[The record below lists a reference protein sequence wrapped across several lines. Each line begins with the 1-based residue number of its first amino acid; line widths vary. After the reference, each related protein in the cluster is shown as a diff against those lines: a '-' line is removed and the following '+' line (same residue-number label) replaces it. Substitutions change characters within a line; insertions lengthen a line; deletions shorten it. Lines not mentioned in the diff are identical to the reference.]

1 MRMSRRRKTNFFHRK
16 KVAKKNG
23 EGSAYVEYSEASK
36 VVGEVWP
43 ANGKVQ
49 AEMYGTDLS
58 YIRNVK
64 IEGDYKLIPDEK
76 GVIHYVFGNGVDI
89 VEKDGLCL
97 YTDEESKPDYE
108 IISIKPYNPLRLEAK
123 HL

>member
-1 MRMSRRRKTNFFHRK
+1 MKRSRKSNFFHRK
-16 KVAKKNG
+16 KVTSKNG
-23 EGSAYVEYSEASK
+23 EGSTSISYEDASA

-43 ANGKVQ
+43 ATGKMQ
-49 AEMYGTDLS
+49 AEMYGMDLS

-64 IEGDYKLIPDEK
+64 IEGKYVITSDAK
-76 GVIHYVFGNGVDI
+76 GVLHYVFDDGLDI

-97 YTDEESKPDYE
+97 YVDGESKPDYE

-123 HL
+123 HV

>member
-16 KVAKKNG
+16 SVSKKNR
-23 EGSAYVEYSEASK
+23 EGSTFTEYEKATE

-49 AEMYGTDLS
+49 AEMYGIDLS

-64 IEGDYKLIPDEK
+64 IEGNYTITPDEK
-76 GVIHYVFGNGVDI
+76 GVVHYIFENGVDI

-97 YTDEESKPDYE
+97 YTGKESKPDYE
-108 IISIKPYNPLRLEAK
+108 IISIKPYSPLRLEAK
-123 HL
+123 HV